1 MQLRLQKYKREI
13 LKIRFPLR
21 PPRAGGEPIAA
32 PAFLGH
38 KILLKSSLIINIINI
53 TNMIKNES
61 VYFLCFA
68 SVRHLIGLEYNIS
81 SSEYN
86 IIRSKYNIIR
96 NISSSDEKTTS
107 IELLIEALFV
117 SPQAELKFMMLSSN
131 VIFLLP
137 SLKSIQCS
145 DCESL

>member
-1 MQLRLQKYKREI
+1 
-13 LKIRFPLR
+13 
-21 PPRAGGEPIAA
+21 
-32 PAFLGH
+32 
-38 KILLKSSLIINIINI
+38 
-53 TNMIKNES
+53 MIKNES

-68 SVRHLIGLEYNIS
+68 SVWHLIRLEYNIS

-145 DCESL
+145 DCESLWSIKASSWRLQRRLGWCTSRSSSLLLLLLALLPFASLKEAEALRCVLVN